1 MNATINKV
9 YGATRSEK
17 NGNIYLACS
26 TTMCTDTSLLGQGV
40 ESYALVNIAL
50 QELSEGIASL
60 LTQDPDNPNR
70 FTATDVEAQDLQMKV
85 TLRDVRPHAEKD
97 GVFWATV

>member
-9 YGATRSEK
+9 YGATKSEK
-17 NGNIYLACS
+17 NGNFYVACS
-26 TTMCTDTSLLGQGV
+26 TTMSTGETVLGTGV
-40 ESYALVNIAL
+40 ESNALVNIAL
-50 QELSEGIASL
+50 TSLSDGIAAL
-60 LTQDPDNPNR
+60 LQQDETNPNR
-70 FTATDVEAQDLQMKV
+70 FTAIDADAQQLGIEV

>member
-1 MNATINKV
+1 MNATINKI

-26 TTMCTDTSLLGQGV
+26 TTMSTGDSVLGQGV
-40 ESYALVNIAL
+40 ESNALVNIAL
-50 QELSEGIASL
+50 QNLSDGIAAL
-60 LTQDPDNPNR
+60 LTQDASNPNR
-70 FTATDVEAQDLQMKV
+70 FTATDVESQDLQMKV
-85 TLRDVRPHAEKD
+85 TLRDVRPHAEKE